1 MARPGTDI
9 YPGGF
14 MNIVIVGCG
23 KVGMVITQQLSSEDH
38 NITLVDE
45 DSEAIAAVTNHYD
58 AMGVVGNGVSYQ
70 TLVEAGI
77 SDCDLFIAVTDSDEK
92 NLLACLIAG
101 KAGKCKTIARVR
113 NPIYSHEIEFLKRE
127 FNLAMVINPEDTAA
141 MEISRVFL
149 FPSAFKIDTF
159 SGGRIELFH
168 FHVMEGMP
176 VCGQSLQEL
185 REDILK
191 GIIVC
196 TIKRGGDVIIPK
208 GDFSFAAD
216 DDVSIAATRKDA
228 LAFFRKLGE
237 VKGRVKNAMIV
248 GGGTM
253 SYYLA
258 ERLLRSG
265 IDTTIVEIDYK
276 RCEELSG
283 KLPAA
288 RIIHGDGTN
297 RDLLDQE
304 DISSFQGFAALTGLD
319 EENILLSLY
328 ARKHSSAK
336 VVTKIGRLNFGSVID
351 ALNLDTII
359 NPQKITADYIVKFAR
374 SMSADASD
382 DVESL
387 YKLENGKAEAI
398 EFRIKVESPVTG
410 VKLKD
415 LKLKKN
421 ALVCSIFRNGK
432 NIIPTGQDEL
442 MVGDSVIVVIGGAHI
457 ANIREIL
464 E

>member
-1 MARPGTDI
+1 
-9 YPGGF
+9 

-23 KVGMVITQQLSSEDH
+23 KVGSVITEQLSSEDH
-38 NITLVDE
+38 NIVLVDE

-77 SDCDLFIAVTDSDEK
+77 KDCDLFIAVTDSDEK

-101 KAGKCKTIARVR
+101 RAGKCKTIARVR

-159 SGGRIELFH
+159 SGGRVELFH
-168 FHVMEGMP
+168 FHVTAEMP
-176 VCGQSLQEL
+176 VCGQPLSIL

-191 GIIVC
+191 GMIVC
-196 TIKRGGDVIIPK
+196 TIRRGHDVIIPK
-208 GDFSFAAD
+208 GNISFEAD

-228 LAFFRKLGE
+228 YTFFKKLGV
-237 VKGRVKNAMIV
+237 VKGKVKNAMIV

-258 ERLLRSG
+258 ERLIRTG
-265 IDTTIVEIDYK
+265 IATTIVELDYK
-276 RCEELSG
+276 RCEELSE
-283 KLPAA
+283 KLPDA

-304 DISSFQGFAALTGLD
+304 EIGSFQGFAALTGLD
-319 EENILLSLY
+319 EENIMLSLY
-328 ARKHSSAK
+328 ARKHSEAK

-359 NPQKITADYIVKFAR
+359 NPQRITAAHIVKFAR

-387 YKLENGKAEAI
+387 YKLEDGNAEAL
-398 EFRIKVESPVTG
+398 EFKIKEESPVTG
-410 VKLKD
+410 VQLKD
-415 LKLKKN
+415 LKLRPN
-421 ALVCSIFRNGK
+421 VLVCSIFRNGK

-457 ANIREIL
+457 ANIKEIL
-464 E
+464 A

>member
-1 MARPGTDI
+1 MQYG
-9 YPGGF
+9 PGGF

-23 KVGMVITQQLSSEDH
+23 KVGAVITEQLSSEDH

-45 DSEAIAAVTNHYD
+45 DSEAIASVTNHYD

-77 SDCDLFIAVTDSDEK
+77 TDCDLFIAVTDSDEK

-101 KAGKCKTIARVR
+101 KTGRCRTIARVR
-113 NPIYSHEIEFLKRE
+113 NPIYSNEIEFLKRE

-141 MEISRVFL
+141 LEISRVFL

-168 FHVMEGMP
+168 FHVTAEMP
-176 VCGQSLQEL
+176 ICGQSLSIL
-185 REDILK
+185 REDIMK
-191 GIIVC
+191 GVIVC
-196 TIKRGGDVIIPK
+196 TIRRGKEVIIPK
-208 GDFSFAAD
+208 GDSSFQDD
-216 DDVSIAATRKDA
+216 DDVSIAAIRRDA

-237 VKGRVKNAMIV
+237 VKGRVRNAMIV

-258 ERLLRSG
+258 DRLLKYG
-265 IDTTIVEIDYK
+265 IATTIVEIDYK
-276 RCEELSG
+276 RCEELSS
-283 KLPAA
+283 KLPDA

-304 DISSFQGFAALTGLD
+304 EVSSFQGFAALTGLD

-328 ARKHSSAK
+328 ASKHSSAK

-374 SMSADASD
+374 TMSADDSD
-382 DVESL
+382 DVESF
-387 YKLENGKAEAI
+387 YKLEDGRAEAI
-398 EFRIKVESPVTG
+398 EFKIKEESAVTG

-415 LKLKKN
+415 LKLRKDS
-421 ALVCSIFRNGK
+421 LVCNIFRNGK
-432 NIIPTGQDEL
+432 NIVPTGQDEL
-442 MVGDSVIVVIGGAHI
+442 MVGDSVIVIMKDAHI
-457 ANIREIL
+457 VNVKEIV

>member
-1 MARPGTDI
+1 
-9 YPGGF
+9 

-23 KVGMVITQQLSSEDH
+23 KVGAVITEQLSSEDH
-38 NITLVDE
+38 NIILVDE
-45 DSEAIAAVTNHYD
+45 DSEAIASVTNHYD

-77 SDCDLFIAVTDSDEK
+77 TDCDLFIAVTDSDEK

-101 KAGKCKTIARVR
+101 RAGRCKTIARVR
-113 NPIYSHEIEFLKRE
+113 NPIYSNEIEFLKRE

-141 MEISRVFL
+141 LEISRVFL

-168 FHVMEGMP
+168 FHVTAEMP
-176 VCGQSLQEL
+176 ICGQSLSVL
-185 REDILK
+185 RENIMK
-191 GIIVC
+191 GIIAC
-196 TIKRGGDVIIPK
+196 TIRRGKEVIIPK
-208 GDFSFAAD
+208 GDSSFQAE

-228 LAFFRKLGE
+228 LAFFRRLGE
-237 VKGRVKNAMIV
+237 VKGRIRNAMIV

-258 ERLLRSG
+258 DRLLKYG

-276 RCEELSG
+276 RCEELSS
-283 KLPAA
+283 KLPDA

-328 ARKHSSAK
+328 ARKHSTAK
-336 VVTKIGRLNFGSVID
+336 VITKIGRLNFGSVID

-374 SMSADASD
+374 TMSADDSD
-382 DVESL
+382 DVESF

-398 EFRIKVESPVTG
+398 EFKIKEESAVTG

-415 LKLKKN
+415 LKLRKDS
-421 ALVCSIFRNGK
+421 LVCNIFRNGR

-442 MVGDSVIVVIGGAHI
+442 MVGDSVIIIMKDAHI
-457 ANIREIL
+457 VNIKEII